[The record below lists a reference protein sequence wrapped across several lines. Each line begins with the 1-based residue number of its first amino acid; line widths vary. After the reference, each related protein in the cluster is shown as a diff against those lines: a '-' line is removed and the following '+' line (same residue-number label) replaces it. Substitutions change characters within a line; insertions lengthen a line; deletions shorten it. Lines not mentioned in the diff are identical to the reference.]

1 MTEFLYEILIQIPAQ
16 DIKVNTDYP
25 SLNKN
30 DIDNIKIP
38 LPPLEVQK
46 QIIAE
51 CEKIDQEYETSRMA
65 IQDYR
70 KRISEIF
77 ENLGAIENRGGGE
90 TLKISELCLLNPSKL
105 EIKDIP
111 NTTLVSFVEMA
122 SVSND

>member
-51 CEKIDQEYETSRMA
+51 CEKVDQEYETSRMA

-70 KRISEIF
+70 KKISEIF
-77 ENLGAIENRGGGE
+77 ETLGIIHN
-90 TLKISELCLLNPSKL
+90 
-105 EIKDIP
+105 
-111 NTTLVSFVEMA
+111 
-122 SVSND
+122 